1 MNAKSSR
8 KRQQQYPDKPVK
20 QPPSLR
26 AQAKQSR
33 NLSLREFLD
42 CFVAQAPR
50 NDATPHSRGAHAPGL
65 LRNPHSLDEEGAG
78 NAGCSAAPAASY
90 AKQKSIRAY
99 VTTGT
104 PRHSGIPRAMVLTV
118 SFEFSPETGLFC
130 LRHPREASAS
140 QELDI
145 SVGIS
150 GPHDFAVRAMSF
162 VVRHGRVHRIP
173 RQRS

>member
-1 MNAKSSR
+1 VPPPPGEG
-8 KRQQQYPDKPVK
+8 KRAHDRIDF
-20 QPPSLR
+20 SN
-26 AQAKQSR
+26 S
-33 NLSLREFLD
+33 D
-42 CFVAQAPR
+42 M
-50 NDATPHSRGAHAPGL
+50 TPHSRGAHAPGL

-150 GPHDFAVRAMSF
+150 GPHDFAVRGQRHPSSDAATSIASRAN
-162 VVRHGRVHRIP
+162 VRDDREAPLSAGAGW
-173 RQRS
+173 